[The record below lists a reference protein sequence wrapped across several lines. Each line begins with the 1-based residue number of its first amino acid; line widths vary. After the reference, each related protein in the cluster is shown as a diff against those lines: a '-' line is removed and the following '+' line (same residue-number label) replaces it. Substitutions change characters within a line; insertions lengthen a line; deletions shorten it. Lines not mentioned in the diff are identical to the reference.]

1 MVRVASLLYTEIDI
15 QAVLLY
21 AQNKSLFKKKVN
33 SADNLAFPCSLP
45 RHVFDRTNMR
55 SVG

>member
-33 SADNLAFPCSLP
+33 SADNLAFPCPLP